1 MKIKLSYIFK
11 DKDRHGNERTYVRR
25 YRNGRKVRIK
35 EPPDTIAFMLGY
47 QAALAA
53 LEQPHE
59 HARINGRTIT
69 PGSLGAL
76 AAKYFDSKE
85 FTGLDRKSKMNRRNI
100 IESCLREKLV
110 ENSPLGDLNA
120 KLFNASHM
128 KWLLDAKA
136 DTPGA
141 ANNRRK
147 YISSML
153 GWAVQQLPPLVNR
166 NVARDVKKP
175 KPMNGGTGYY
185 TWTDEDVAK
194 FEACYPIG
202 TRERL
207 AMALMLFTGL
217 RRQDA
222 IRLGPSHVRNGN
234 IEIVVLKT
242 KDKAPTKSVKPLLPE
257 LAAIIAATPTVGLKT
272 YLVNALGQP
281 FLPNS
286 FGNWF
291 KKVCARAGLD
301 ECTPHGLRKA
311 AACRVALAGHSDQE
325 LMSLFDW
332 LSPMMATHYT
342 KMADK
347 TRMTQKTIQALARN

>member
-1 MKIKLSYIFK
+1 
-11 DKDRHGNERTYVRR
+11 
-25 YRNGRKVRIK
+25 
-35 EPPDTIAFMLGY
+35 MLAY
-47 QAALAA
+47 QAARDA

-59 HARINGRTIT
+59 HARINGRTIA

-76 AAKYFDSKE
+76 AAKYFGSKE
-85 FTGLDRKSKMNRRNI
+85 FIGLDRKSQMNRRNI

-136 DTPGA
+136 DMPGA

-147 YISSML
+147 YISAML
-153 GWAVQQLPPLVNR
+153 GWAIQQLPPLVSR

-175 KPMNGGTGYY
+175 KSISNGVGYY
-185 TWTDEDVAK
+185 TWTDEDIAK

-202 TRERL
+202 TKERL

-222 IRLGPSHVRNGN
+222 IRLGPSQVRNGN

-242 KDKAPTKSVKPLLPE
+242 KDKAPGKSVKPLLPE
-257 LAAIIAATPTVGLKT
+257 LVEIIAATPTVGLKT
-272 YLVNALGQP
+272 YLVNAYGQP
-281 FLPNS
+281 FLPKS

-291 KKVCARAGLD
+291 RKVCTKAGLA

-311 AACRVALAGHSDQE
+311 AACRVAQAGHSEQE
-325 LMSLFDW
+325 LMALFDW
-332 LSPMMATHYT
+332 LSPMMATQYT

-347 TRMTQKTIQALARN
+347 ARMSQKTIQALARKG